1 MSAFT
6 AEQLQALA
14 LVFIKVN
21 ALTFDIYL
29 VFFGCWCVLTGYLI
43 FRSTFLP
50 RILGVMLAMEG
61 VGWMTFLSPSL
72 GRFLLPVIFMTIV
85 LAELPLMLWLL
96 VKGVNVH
103 KWKEQAGVK
112 RAGFFSRT
120 ALCSV
125 SNLISAL

>member
-14 LVFIKVN
+14 FVFIKLN

-43 FRSTFLP
+43 FRSTSLP
-50 RILGVMLAMEG
+50 RILGVLLAIEG

-72 GRFLLPVIFMTIV
+72 GRFLLPAIFVTIV

-103 KWKEQAGVK
+103 KWQEQAGV
-112 RAGFFSRT
+112 
-120 ALCSV
+120 
-125 SNLISAL
+125 SAPSSFQAQSCAPAP